1 MERITRFRAI
11 AMLLAFALI
20 LGLFSV
26 RMYAVQMLGA
36 GDVVADSDL
45 YTTYYT
51 VKAARGELLDRNGNV
66 MVGNRASYNLVFNN
80 FVLTNSDDPNGHLL
94 RLIRMADQLGVEY
107 IENFPVTETRPYEYT
122 LAEQSASWQGYF
134 QDYLWELDIDSDI
147 SASRLMEELRKRY
160 KIPED
165 WSDADARAVIGLR
178 YELKLRTDIT
188 NLSSYV
194 FLSDVPDD
202 ILNAI
207 LELNVPGLD
216 AAASTTR
223 EYYTTYAAHILG
235 TIGSITKEE
244 WPEYKELGYKMDDR
258 VGKEGLEKAFEEYLH
273 GTDGR
278 LARVVDKEGNIVSQY
293 YVKEPVAG
301 HNVETSID
309 LGLQMATEE
318 AMKEGHDSLT
328 INNGTDGGGNGA
340 DIEGIAC
347 VVMDTRTGE
356 VLACASYPSYDPATY
371 NKMYNE
377 LMEDPLKPTRNRAL
391 MEAYPPGSTFKVA
404 MSIAGLESG
413 KINRYTEIRDDGVFT
428 KYGTPSPK
436 CLVYT
441 RTGGTH
447 GYLDVAGALRVSCNY
462 FYYVLGDWMDW
473 DDVDP
478 VVKSLGLGEHTGIE
492 LGENIGRRAN
502 EETKKEMYSG
512 SDAHWYQAD
521 QIMSAIGQSD
531 NQFTPMQM
539 CVYLSTLL
547 NQGVRYRA
555 TFLNRVVSADYR
567 SLLRESEKEV
577 VATLD
582 ISDDA
587 HNAYHT
593 GMQMVTQRGP
603 DWNGT
608 AQSIFR
614 TYPIQVAAKTGT
626 AQNGQGTASDNGAFV
641 CYAPAND
648 PQIAI
653 AVYGEKAGHGSSLGT
668 IARDILD
675 VYFEV
680 GEAGD
685 VPTHENKIS

>member
-11 AMLLAFALI
+11 AMLLVFAII

-36 GDVVADSDL
+36 GDMVADSDT

-66 MVGNRASYNLVFNN
+66 LVGNRASYNLVFNN
-80 FVLTNSDDPNGHLL
+80 FVLTNSDDPNGNLL
-94 RLIRMADQLGVEY
+94 RLVKMARQLGVEY

-147 SASRLMEELRKRY
+147 SASRLMEALRSRY

-194 FLSDVPDD
+194 FMEDVPDD
-202 ILNAI
+202 TLNAI
-207 LELNVPGLD
+207 LELNIPGLD
-216 AAASTTR
+216 AAASTKR

-235 TIGSITKEE
+235 TCGSIERDE
-244 WPEYKELGYKMDDR
+244 WPTYKEMGYKMDDK

-278 LARVVDKEGNIVSQY
+278 LARVVDKNGNIVSQY
-293 YVKEPVAG
+293 YVREPVAG

-309 LGLQMATEE
+309 LGLQIVAEE
-318 AMKEGHDSLT
+318 AMKQIHDSLVAS
-328 INNGTDGGGNGA
+328 NGTNGKGNGA
-340 DIEGIAC
+340 DIEGMAC

-356 VLACASYPSYDPATY
+356 VLACASYPTYNPATY
-371 NKMYNE
+371 NQDWLPLLKD
-377 LMEDPLKPTRNRAL
+377 DPMKPTLNRAL
-391 MEAYPPGSTFKVA
+391 MQIYPPGSTFKVA

-413 KINRYTEIRDDGVFT
+413 TITRYTEIRDDGVFT

-436 CLVYT
+436 CLVYS

-462 FYYVLGDWMDW
+462 FYYVLGDRMDW
-473 DDVDP
+473 NDVDS

-492 LGENIGRRAN
+492 LGEAIGHRAN
-502 EETKKEMYSG
+502 EETKKLYYTG
-512 SDAHWYQAD
+512 SDAHWYKMD
-521 QIMSAIGQSD
+521 QVLASIGQSD
-531 NQFTPMQM
+531 HKYTPMQL
-539 CVYLSTLL
+539 CSYVSAVANKGT
-547 NQGVRYRA
+547 RYAA
-555 TFLNRVVSADYR
+555 TFLKRVVSADY
-567 SLLRESEKEV
+567 SELVEENTREVLS
-577 VATLD
+577 
-582 ISDDA
+582 
-587 HNAYHT
+587 
-593 GMQMVTQRGP
+593 VTEMSP
-603 DWNGT
+603 ET
-608 AQSIFR
+608 
-614 TYPIQVAAKTGT
+614 VAAVHDGMHQVTSAPGGSGVTAFRGFGIAVCGKTGT
-626 AQNGQGTASDNGAFV
+626 AEHEAGGSSNGAFI
-641 CYAPAND
+641 CFAPMED
-648 PQIAI
+648 PQIAV
-653 AVYGEKAGHGSSLGT
+653 AVYGEKAGSGAYM
-668 IARDILD
+668 ARVARAVLD
-675 VYFEV
+675 YYFAEDDPSDCVTYENQV
-680 GEAGD
+680 G
-685 VPTHENKIS
+685 

>member
-1 MERITRFRAI
+1 MERITRFRAL
-11 AMLLAFALI
+11 AMLLVFGLI
-20 LGLFSV
+20 LGLFGARTYS
-26 RMYAVQMLGA
+26 VQMLG
-36 GDVVADSDL
+36 GGSIVADSDT

-51 VKAARGELLDRNGNV
+51 VKASRGELLDRNGNV
-66 MVGNRASYNLVFNN
+66 MVGNRASYDLVFNN

-94 RLIRMADQLGVEY
+94 RLVKMAKQLGVDY

-147 SASRLMEELRKRY
+147 SASRLMEELRDRY

-235 TIGSITKEE
+235 TTGAMNAEE
-244 WPEYKELGYKMDDR
+244 WQVYKELDYKMDDR
-258 VGKEGLEKAFEEYLH
+258 IGKTGLEKAFEEYLH

-278 LARVVDKEGNIVSQY
+278 LAKVVDKNGNIVSQY

-309 LGLQMATEE
+309 LGLQMVAEE
-318 AMKEGHDSLT
+318 TMRQIHETLQET
-328 INNGTDGGGNGA
+328 NGTDGGGNGA
-340 DIEGIAC
+340 DIEGMAC

-356 VLACASYPSYDPATY
+356 VLACASYPTYNPATF
-371 NKMYNE
+371 NQDWETLLKD
-377 LMEDPLKPTRNRAL
+377 DPMKPTRNRAL

-413 KINRYTEIRDDGVFT
+413 KIDRYTQIRDDGVFT
-428 KYGTPSPK
+428 KYSGSSPK
-436 CLVYT
+436 CLVYS

-492 LGENIGRRAN
+492 LGENIGQRAN
-502 EETKKEMYSG
+502 AETKKKNYSG
-512 SDAHWYQAD
+512 SDAHWYAMD
-521 QIMSAIGQSD
+521 QVLASIGQSD
-531 NQFTPMQM
+531 HRYTPMQL
-539 CVYLSTLL
+539 CSYVSAVANKGT
-547 NQGVRYRA
+547 RYAA
-555 TFLNRVVSADYR
+555 TFLKRVVSADY
-567 SLLRESEKEV
+567 
-577 VATLD
+577 ATLVEENTREVLSVTKMSND
-582 ISDDA
+582 TVEAVFD
-587 HNAYHT
+587 
-593 GMQMVTQRGP
+593 GMRQVVTSGSAVSAFRGFEVEVC
-603 DWNGT
+603 G
-608 AQSIFR
+608 
-614 TYPIQVAAKTGT
+614 KTGT
-626 AQNGQGTASDNGAFV
+626 AEHETGGSSNGAFI
-641 CYAPAND
+641 CFAPMDD
-648 PQIAI
+648 PEIAV
-653 AVYGEKAGHGSSLGT
+653 AVYGEKAGSGAYMAR
-668 IARDILD
+668 IARAVLEH
-675 VYFEV
+675 YFSADELSDSV
-680 GEAGD
+680 
-685 VPTHENKIS
+685 TYENKVG

>member
-11 AMLLAFALI
+11 AMLLVCALI
-20 LGLFSV
+20 LGLFGV

-36 GDVVADSDL
+36 GDIVADSDT

-66 MVGNRASYNLVFNN
+66 MVGNRASYDLVFNN
-80 FVLTNSDDPNGHLL
+80 FVLTNSGNANEHLL

-122 LAEQSASWQGYF
+122 LAEQSANWQGYF

-147 SASRLMEELRKRY
+147 SASRLMEELRRMY

-165 WSDADARAVIGLR
+165 WSDTDARAVIGLR

-194 FLSDVPDD
+194 FLEDVPDD

-216 AAASTTR
+216 AAATTKR

-235 TIGSITKEE
+235 TYSKMNAEE
-244 WPEYKELGYKMDDR
+244 WEVYKEKGYKMDDKI
-258 VGKEGLEKAFEEYLH
+258 GKSGLEKAFEEYLH

-278 LARVVDKEGNIVSQY
+278 LAKVVDKDGNIISQY
-293 YVKEPVAG
+293 YVVEPVAG

-309 LGLQMATEE
+309 LNLQMVAEE
-318 AMKEGHDSLT
+318 AMKQVHDSLVAS
-328 INNGTDGGGNGA
+328 NGTDGAGDGA
-340 DIEGIAC
+340 DVEGMAC

-356 VLACASYPSYDPATY
+356 VLACASYPTYNPATF
-371 NKMYNE
+371 NQDWE
-377 LMEDPLKPTRNRAL
+377 TLLRDDPMKPTMNRAL

-428 KYGTPSPK
+428 KYGNPSPK

-492 LGENIGRRAN
+492 LGEAIGRRAN
-502 EETKKEMYSG
+502 PETKKKLHSG
-512 SDAHWYQAD
+512 SDAYWYAMD
-521 QIMSAIGQSD
+521 QVLASIGQSEHRY
-531 NQFTPMQM
+531 TPMQL
-539 CVYLSTLL
+539 CSYVAAVANKGT
-547 NQGVRYRA
+547 RYAA
-555 TFLNRVVSADYR
+555 TFLKRVVSADY
-567 SLLRESEKEV
+567 STLVEENTREVLS
-577 VATLD
+577 
-582 ISDDA
+582 
-587 HNAYHT
+587 
-593 GMQMVTQRGP
+593 VTEMSN
-603 DWNGT
+603 DT
-608 AQSIFR
+608 
-614 TYPIQVAAKTGT
+614 VAAVFDGMRQVVTSGSGASAFRGFDIEVCGKTGT
-626 AQNGQGTASDNGAFV
+626 AEHEAGGSSNGAFI
-641 CYAPAND
+641 CFAPMDD
-648 PQIAI
+648 PEIAV
-653 AVYGEKAGHGSSLGT
+653 AVYGEKAGSGAYM
-668 IARDILD
+668 ARVARQVLEY
-675 VYFEV
+675 YFS
-680 GEAGD
+680 AD
-685 VPTHENKIS
+685 DLSDSITYENKVG

>member
-11 AMLLAFALI
+11 AMLLVCALI
-20 LGLFSV
+20 LGLFGV

-36 GDVVADSDL
+36 GDIVADSDT

-66 MVGNRASYNLVFNN
+66 MVGNRASYDLVFNN
-80 FVLTNSDDPNGHLL
+80 FVLTNSGNANEHLL

-122 LAEQSASWQGYF
+122 LAEQSANWQGYF

-147 SASRLMEELRKRY
+147 SASRLMEELRRMY

-194 FLSDVPDD
+194 FLEDVPDD

-216 AAASTTR
+216 AAATTKR

-235 TIGSITKEE
+235 TYSKMNAEE
-244 WPEYKELGYKMDDR
+244 WEVYKEKGYKMDDKI
-258 VGKEGLEKAFEEYLH
+258 GKSGLEKAFEEYLH

-278 LARVVDKEGNIVSQY
+278 LAKVVDKDGNIISQY
-293 YVKEPVAG
+293 YVVEPVAG

-309 LGLQMATEE
+309 LNLQMVAEE
-318 AMKEGHDSLT
+318 AMKQVHDSLVAS
-328 INNGTDGGGNGA
+328 NGTDGAGDGA
-340 DIEGIAC
+340 DVEGMAC

-356 VLACASYPSYDPATY
+356 VLACASYPTYNPATF
-371 NKMYNE
+371 NQDWE
-377 LMEDPLKPTRNRAL
+377 TLLRDDPMKPTMNRAL

-413 KINRYTEIRDDGVFT
+413 KINRYTQIRDDGVFT
-428 KYGTPSPK
+428 KYGNPSPK

-492 LGENIGRRAN
+492 LGEAIGRRAN
-502 EETKKEMYSG
+502 PETKKELHSG
-512 SDAHWYQAD
+512 SDAYWYAMD
-521 QIMSAIGQSD
+521 QVLASIGQSEHRY
-531 NQFTPMQM
+531 TPMQL
-539 CVYLSTLL
+539 CSYVAAVANKGT
-547 NQGVRYRA
+547 RYAA
-555 TFLNRVVSADYR
+555 TFLKRVVSADY
-567 SLLRESEKEV
+567 STLVEENTREVLS
-577 VATLD
+577 
-582 ISDDA
+582 
-587 HNAYHT
+587 
-593 GMQMVTQRGP
+593 VTEMSN
-603 DWNGT
+603 DT
-608 AQSIFR
+608 
-614 TYPIQVAAKTGT
+614 VAAVFDGMRQVVTSGSGASAFRGFDIEVCGKTGT
-626 AQNGQGTASDNGAFV
+626 AEHEAGGSSNGAFI
-641 CYAPAND
+641 CFAPMDD
-648 PQIAI
+648 PEIAV
-653 AVYGEKAGHGSSLGT
+653 AVYGEKAGSGAYM
-668 IARDILD
+668 ARVARQVLEY
-675 VYFEV
+675 YFSADDLSDSVTYENRV
-680 GEAGD
+680 G
-685 VPTHENKIS
+685 

>member
-20 LGLFSV
+20 LSLFGA

-36 GDVVADSDL
+36 GSVVADSDT

-66 MVGNRASYNLVFNN
+66 MVGNRATYNLVFNN
-80 FVLTNSDDPNGHLL
+80 FVLTNSDAPNDHLL
-94 RLIRMADQLGVEY
+94 RLIRMADQLGVDY
-107 IENFPVTETRPYEYT
+107 IENFPITETRPYEYT
-122 LAEQSASWQGYF
+122 LAEQSAAWQGYF
-134 QDYLWELDIDSDI
+134 QDYLWDLEIDSDI
-147 SASRLMEELRKRY
+147 SASRLMEELRELY
-160 KIPED
+160 QIPED

-178 YELKLRTDIT
+178 YELRLRTDIT

-194 FLSDVPDD
+194 FMEDVPDD

-235 TIGSITKEE
+235 TYASMNADDWKV
-244 WPEYKELGYKMDDR
+244 YKEKGYKMDDKI
-258 VGKEGLEKAFEEYLH
+258 GKTGLEKAFEEYLH

-278 LARVVDKEGNIVSQY
+278 LAKVVDKNGNIVSQY
-293 YVKEPVAG
+293 YTKEPVAG

-309 LGLQMATEE
+309 LGLQIVAEE
-318 AMKEGHDSLT
+318 TMKEIHEGLVA
-328 INNGTDGGGNGA
+328 NNGTDGGGNGA
-340 DIEGIAC
+340 DIQGMAC

-371 NKMYNE
+371 NKLYDE
-377 LMEDPLKPTRNRAL
+377 LMADPLKPTRNRAL

-413 KINRYTEIRDDGVFT
+413 KIDRYTQIRDDGVFT
-428 KYGTPSPK
+428 KYPGSSPK
-436 CLVYT
+436 CLVYS

-502 EETKKEMYSG
+502 AETKKEMYSG
-512 SDAHWYQAD
+512 SNASWYKMD
-521 QIMSAIGQSD
+521 QVLASIGQSD
-531 NQFTPMQM
+531 HRYTPMQL
-539 CVYLSTLL
+539 CSYASAVANKGT
-547 NQGVRYRA
+547 RYAA
-555 TFLNRVVSADYR
+555 TFLKRVVSADY
-567 SLLRESEKEV
+567 SELVEENTREVLSVTKMSNDTVEAVFDGMRQV
-577 VATLD
+577 VTSGSAA
-582 ISDDA
+582 SA
-587 HNAYHT
+587 
-593 GMQMVTQRGP
+593 
-603 DWNGT
+603 
-608 AQSIFR
+608 FR
-614 TYPIQVAAKTGT
+614 DFDVKVCGKTGT
-626 AQNGQGTASDNGAFV
+626 AEHETGGSSNGAFI
-641 CYAPAND
+641 CFAPMDN
-648 PQIAI
+648 PEIAV
-653 AVYGEKAGHGSSLGT
+653 AVYGEKAGSGAYM
-668 IARDILD
+668 AR
-675 VYFEV
+675 VARAVMEYYFTADETSDSV
-680 GEAGD
+680 
-685 VPTHENKIS
+685 TYENKVG

>member
-20 LGLFSV
+20 LSLFGA

-36 GDVVADSDL
+36 GSVVADSDT

-66 MVGNRASYNLVFNN
+66 MVGNRATYNLVFNN
-80 FVLTNSDDPNGHLL
+80 FVLTNSDAPNDHLL
-94 RLIRMADQLGVEY
+94 RLIRMADQLGVDY
-107 IENFPVTETRPYEYT
+107 IENFPITETRPYEYT
-122 LAEQSASWQGYF
+122 LAEQTAAWQGYF
-134 QDYLWELDIDSDI
+134 QDYLWDLEIDSDI
-147 SASRLMEELRKRY
+147 SASRLMEELRELY
-160 KIPED
+160 QIPED

-178 YELKLRTDIT
+178 YELRLRTDIT

-194 FLSDVPDD
+194 FMEDVPDD

-235 TIGSITKEE
+235 TYAAMNADDWKV
-244 WPEYKELGYKMDDR
+244 YKEKGYKMDDKI
-258 VGKEGLEKAFEEYLH
+258 GKTGLEKAFEEYLH

-278 LARVVDKEGNIVSQY
+278 LAKVVDKNGNIVSQY
-293 YVKEPVAG
+293 YTKEPVAG

-309 LGLQMATEE
+309 LGLQIVAEE
-318 AMKEGHDSLT
+318 TMKEIHEGLVA
-328 INNGTDGGGNGA
+328 NNGTDGSGNGA
-340 DIEGIAC
+340 DIQGMAC

-371 NKMYNE
+371 NKLYNE
-377 LMEDPLKPTRNRAL
+377 LMADPLKPTRNRAL

-413 KINRYTEIRDDGVFT
+413 KIDRYTQIRDDGVFT
-428 KYGTPSPK
+428 KYAGSSPK
-436 CLVYT
+436 CLVYS

-502 EETKKEMYSG
+502 AETKKEMYSG
-512 SDAHWYQAD
+512 SNASWYKMD
-521 QIMSAIGQSD
+521 QVLASIGQSD
-531 NQFTPMQM
+531 HRYTPMQL
-539 CVYLSTLL
+539 CSYASAVANKGT
-547 NQGVRYRA
+547 RYAA
-555 TFLNRVVSADYR
+555 TFLKRVVSADY
-567 SLLRESEKEV
+567 SELVEENTREVLSVTKMSNDTVEAVFDGMRQV
-577 VATLD
+577 VTSGSAA
-582 ISDDA
+582 SA
-587 HNAYHT
+587 
-593 GMQMVTQRGP
+593 
-603 DWNGT
+603 
-608 AQSIFR
+608 FR
-614 TYPIQVAAKTGT
+614 DFDVKVCGKTGT
-626 AQNGQGTASDNGAFV
+626 AEHETGGSSNGAFI
-641 CYAPAND
+641 CFAPMDN
-648 PQIAI
+648 PEIAV
-653 AVYGEKAGHGSSLGT
+653 AVYGEKAGSGAYM
-668 IARDILD
+668 AR
-675 VYFEV
+675 VARAVMEYYFTADETSDSV
-680 GEAGD
+680 
-685 VPTHENKIS
+685 TYENKVG

>member
-20 LGLFSV
+20 LGLFGARTYS
-26 RMYAVQMLGA
+26 VQMLGGGA
-36 GDVVADSDL
+36 VVADSDT

-51 VKAARGELLDRNGNV
+51 VKAARGEILDRNGNV
-66 MVGNRASYNLVFNN
+66 MVGNRASYDLVFNN

-94 RLIRMADQLGVEY
+94 RLVKMAQKLGVDY
-107 IENFPVTETRPYEYT
+107 IENFPITEDRPYEYT
-122 LAEQSASWQGYF
+122 LAEQSAAWQGYF

-147 SASRLMEELRKRY
+147 SASRLMEELRSRY

-165 WSDADARAVIGLR
+165 WSDADARAVVGLR

-194 FLSDVPDD
+194 FLADVPDD

-235 TIGSITKEE
+235 TYAAMNSDDWKV
-244 WPEYKELGYKMDDR
+244 YKEKGYKMDDKI
-258 VGKEGLEKAFEEYLH
+258 GKTGLEKAFEEYLH

-278 LARVVDKEGNIVSQY
+278 LAKVVDKNGNIVSQY

-309 LGLQMATEE
+309 LGLQMVAEE
-318 AMKEGHDSLT
+318 TMKEIHQTLVET
-328 INNGTDGGGNGA
+328 NGTDGGGNGA
-340 DIEGIAC
+340 DIEGMAC

-377 LMEDPLKPTRNRAL
+377 LMENPLKPTRNRAL

-413 KINRYTEIRDDGVFT
+413 KIDRYTQIRDDGVFT
-428 KYGTPSPK
+428 KYAGSSPK
-436 CLVYT
+436 CLVYS

-462 FYYVLGDWMDW
+462 FYYMLGDWMDW

-478 VVKSLGLGEHTGIE
+478 VVKNLGLGEHTGIE
-492 LGENIGRRAN
+492 LGENIGQRAN
-502 EETKKEMYSG
+502 EETKKKNYSG
-512 SDAHWYQAD
+512 SDAHWYAMD
-521 QIMSAIGQSD
+521 QVLASIGQSD
-531 NQFTPMQM
+531 HRYTPMQL
-539 CVYLSTLL
+539 CSYVSAVANKGT
-547 NQGVRYRA
+547 RYAA
-555 TFLNRVVSADYR
+555 TFMKRVVSADY
-567 SLLRESEKEV
+567 
-577 VATLD
+577 ATLVEENTREVLSVTKMSNDTVEAVFDGMRQVVTSGSAASAFKGFD
-582 ISDDA
+582 IKVC
-587 HNAYHT
+587 
-593 GMQMVTQRGP
+593 G
-603 DWNGT
+603 
-608 AQSIFR
+608 
-614 TYPIQVAAKTGT
+614 KTGT
-626 AQNGQGTASDNGAFV
+626 AEHETGGSSNGAFI
-641 CYAPAND
+641 CFAPMDN
-648 PQIAI
+648 PEIAV
-653 AVYGEKAGHGSSLGT
+653 AVYGEKAGSGAYM
-668 IARDILD
+668 AR
-675 VYFEV
+675 VARAVMEYYFSADELSDSV
-680 GEAGD
+680 
-685 VPTHENKIS
+685 TYENEIS